1 MFTPWIWATT
11 PWLSPFRLRP
21 DSCDPSASVGRPH
34 LKWHKDVV
42 AKCRGS
48 CPNIC
53 SWPADQTSTLKRLGF
68 YLHHL
73 VDTIRRS
80 SKQGWHSLTCE
91 RSRPM
96 SWREY
101 SNVKFI
107 LITPRMSKKWVGP
120 SLLINMGG
128 HPLLTTKE
136 IPSEFL
142 ENPNFGIQK
151 PMKNQW
157 AQRISHKKS
166 HESHFWFCC
175 RLFGGE

>member
-1 MFTPWIWATT
+1 MFTPWIGATT
-11 PWLSPFRLRP
+11 PWLSPFQLRP

-73 VDTIRRS
+73 VDTNDTIRQS
-80 SKQGWHSLTCE
+80 SKQSWHSLTCE

-107 LITPRMSKKWVGP
+107 LTTPECP
-120 SLLINMGG
+120 NMGWSLPIDQHG
-128 HPLLTTKE
+128 WSSPVDKKT
-136 IPSEFL
+136 SSF
-142 ENPNFGIQK
+142 
-151 PMKNQW
+151 W
-157 AQRISHKKS
+157 ISGKS
-166 HESHFWFCC
+166 
-175 RLFGGE
+175 